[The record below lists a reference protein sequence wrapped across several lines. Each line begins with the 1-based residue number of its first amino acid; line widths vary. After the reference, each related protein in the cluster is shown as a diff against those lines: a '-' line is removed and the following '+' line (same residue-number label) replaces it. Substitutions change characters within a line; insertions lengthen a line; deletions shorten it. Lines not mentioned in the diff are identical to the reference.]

1 MLLLHSGGR
10 AGTKL
15 NRMGIGPDSRHLSH
29 HHMARLALN
38 VTIVVGAILLWAL
51 LSHGN
56 WSGLG
61 KSTVAGD
68 CVYFGRAGARCTE
81 HVESMQAD
89 KPAKDRNCV
98 SLGRAGRICWPEPS
112 SK

>member
-1 MLLLHSGGR
+1 MLLFHSGGQ

-15 NRMGIGPDSRHLSH
+15 DRIGIGPDSRYPSRH
-29 HHMARLALN
+29 HTARLALD
-38 VTIVVGAILLWAL
+38 VAIVVGAILLWAL
-51 LSHGN
+51 LSYVN

-61 KSTVAGD
+61 KSNVSGD
-68 CVYFGRAGARCTE
+68 CVYYGRAGARCTK
-81 HVESMQAD
+81 HVESTQGD
-89 KPAKDRNCV
+89 KPAKDRNCY

>member
-1 MLLLHSGGR
+1 MLLFHSGGQ

-15 NRMGIGPDSRHLSH
+15 DRIGMGPDSRHLSH
-29 HHMARLALN
+29 HHTARLALD
-38 VTIVVGAILLWAL
+38 VAIVVGAILLWAL
-51 LSHGN
+51 LSHVN

-68 CVYFGRAGARCTE
+68 CVYYGRAGARCTE
-81 HVESMQAD
+81 HVESTQGD
-89 KPAKDRNCV
+89 KSAQDRGCDV
-98 SLGRAGRICWPEPS
+98 LGRAGRICWPEPS